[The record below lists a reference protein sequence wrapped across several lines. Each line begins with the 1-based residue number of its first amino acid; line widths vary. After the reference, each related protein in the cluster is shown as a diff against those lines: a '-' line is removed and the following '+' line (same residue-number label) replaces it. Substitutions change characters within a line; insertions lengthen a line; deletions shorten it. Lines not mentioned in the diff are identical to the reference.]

1 MLFKDSFMSIMT
13 QNPSND
19 SRKRSFFFFN
29 PICIYSLLILITCTE
44 TLQKASHLGSRIRP
58 LTWLIQGLSNT

>member
-1 MLFKDSFMSIMT
+1 MT
-13 QNPSND
+13 VESVL
-19 SRKRSFFFFN
+19 FFFFN

-58 LTWLIQGLSNT
+58 LTWFIQGLSNM